1 MDNNSIETY
10 KKDIIKQ
17 INKYRKSHGVKS
29 LTNEPNIDKIA
40 QKFANELSKKENLD
54 YSYNQYKGE
63 DLGESVYQ
71 SEVFIAP
78 LKLTKI
84 FYDENLEYDY
94 KNKNPEPSNFTQM
107 VWKSSE
113 LIGFGMQKSA
123 SNKYY
128 FVINYFPTGNIDG
141 KFKKNVFPFGTKVSE
156 DNNKKEPAVIKTIY
170 KKKENPK

>member
-78 LKLTKI
+78 LKLAKI

-156 DNNKKEPAVIKTIY
+156 DNNKKEPSVVKTIY